1 MKHIVNKIA
10 MSALLAV
17 AVAASASTTSSND
30 AGKNSLARP
39 ASATAITGTLF
50 NFSGSL
56 TATTATQTDRLFR
69 DGTPSTCGS
78 PKAYPG
84 NYGSGTF
91 RHVVST
97 PFTNSTGSAICATVT
112 LTTDA
117 ACAADVF
124 ATAYSGSFDVNNL
137 GTNYQADSGSS
148 IGGASQSES
157 FQVLVP
163 ANGTVVFNI
172 NEANNSPGTAVCG
185 FSLAASIPTPAP
197 ALNLRNLALFGL
209 GLLALGLIAIRRRVA
224 K

>member
-10 MSALLAV
+10 ISALLAF

-56 TATTATQTDRLFR
+56 TGTTATQTDRVFR
-69 DGTPSTCGS
+69 DGNPSTCGS
-78 PKAYPG
+78 PKTYPG
-84 NYGSGTF
+84 NYGSGTY

-97 PFTNSTGSAICATVT
+97 PFTNSTGGAICATVT

-117 ACAADVF
+117 TCAGDVF

-137 GTNYQADSGSS
+137 GTNYLADSGSS

-172 NEANNSPGTAVCG
+172 NEATNGGTAVCG